1 MHAPFAYSRGAAV
14 QYAMQGSDGSA
25 VFTRG
30 VPVLR
35 WAGEKIRAD
44 KELVRFL
51 VWSNPSNLQDA
62 SPALQA
68 DPDIV
73 STALQSPYYW
83 EEHPKRSSSLVLLN
97 AAEEVRT
104 QRKLVLDCV
113 GLNGYE
119 LEFAGE
125 RLRADP
131 YVVAWAGAPKG
142 TSASMLCGKELVRFM
157 NSLPQSGM
165 SVSDVEA
172 DPKKLLDGY
181 EKHIQTPS
189 FGGFG
194 DSRKVCIVE
203 AWKNYSADRKEQWCK
218 SMWTSVQIKMPLFYR
233 VAPAVRAV
241 LWPTPTVEEW
251 DGAL

>member
-1 MHAPFAYSRGAAV
+1 MLTS
-14 QYAMQGSDGSA
+14 QGGTITPT
-25 VFTRG
+25 FTRG
-30 VPVLR
+30 VSVLR
-35 WAGEKIRAD
+35 WASPEICGN
-44 KELVRFL
+44 KELVQFL
-51 VWSNPSNLQDA
+51 VWSNPDNLLDA
-62 SPALQA
+62 SPALKA

-165 SVSDVEA
+165 SVSLVDA
-172 DPKKLLDGY
+172 DPKRLLDGY
-181 EKHIQTPS
+181 EKHIKTPS
-189 FGGFG
+189 FGGWG

-203 AWKNYSADRKEQWCK
+203 AWKQFSADRKEQWCK
-218 SMWTSVQIKMPLFYR
+218 SMWESVQMKMPLFYR

-241 LWPTPTVEEW
+241 LWPTPTAEEW

>member
-44 KELVRFL
+44 KELVQFL
-51 VWSNPSNLQDA
+51 VWSNPSNLHDA

-83 EEHPKRSSSLVLLN
+83 EESPKTSAALVLRN
-97 AAEEVRT
+97 AAEELRDQRT
-104 QRKLVLDCV
+104 LVLDAV
-113 GLNGYE
+113 ALNGYE

-142 TSASMLCGKELVRFM
+142 AGANMRCGKEIVRFM
-157 NSLPQSGM
+157 NTLPQSG
-165 SVSDVEA
+165 VTVEHVEA
-172 DPKKLLDGY
+172 HLDEVMDGFS
-181 EKHIQTPS
+181 KHIQVPS
-189 FGGFG
+189 FGGFQ
-194 DSRKVCIVE
+194 DSRRVSILDI
-203 AWKNYSADRKEQWCK
+203 WQHSTPDFKEKWCK
-218 SMWTSVQIKMPLFYR
+218 SMWANVQVKMPLFFR
-233 VAPAVRAV
+233 VAPALREV
-241 LWPTPTVEEW
+241 LWPTVEGW
-251 DGAL
+251 QWAF